1 MAFWNDMLILI
12 VTNSQMTER
21 VREMPK
27 IFLDP
32 GHGGNDTGAVGNGLR
47 EKDITLSIA
56 LEISRILQNEYE
68 GVSVQLSRTKDE
80 TVSLAERT
88 RRANS
93 WGADLYV
100 SIHVN
105 AGGGTGFEDYIYH
118 GLSESSQTARIRDV
132 LHEEIVRATQF
143 RDRGKKKA
151 NFHVL
156 RETKMSA
163 VLTENGFIDHKED
176 AKQLTDPNF
185 LRMIARGHV
194 NGLERA
200 LGLKKKASNPNNPP
214 RDPDKGM
221 PSTGRLTRVIV
232 DGKQVGAFVE
242 PDNVLRQVEHYL
254 GRAKRIVLEQV
265 EE

>member
-1 MAFWNDMLILI
+1 MVN
-12 VTNSQMTER
+12 
-21 VREMPK
+21 

-32 GHGGNDTGAVGNGLR
+32 GHGGTDTGAVGNGLR

-56 LEISRILQNEYE
+56 LEMSRLLQSEYE

-80 TVSLAERT
+80 TVSLDERT
-88 RRANS
+88 ERANR

-105 AGGGTGFEDYIYH
+105 AGGGTGYEDYIYYE
-118 GLSESSQTARIRDV
+118 LSENSRTARIRDV
-132 LHEEIVRATQF
+132 LHEEVIRATGF

-156 RETKMSA
+156 RETTMPA
-163 VLTENGFIDHKED
+163 VLTENGFIDNEED
-176 AKQLTDPNF
+176 AKKLADTEF
-185 LRMIARGHV
+185 LRTIARGHV

-200 LGLKKKASNPNNPP
+200 LGLRKKEGTPNNPP
-214 RDPDKGM
+214 EQDPDE
-221 PSTGRLTRVIV
+221 PSVQRLTRVIV
-232 DGKQVGAFVE
+232 DGKQVGVFAKPE
-242 PDNVLRQVEHYL
+242 NALRQVEHYL

>member
-1 MAFWNDMLILI
+1 M
-12 VTNSQMTER
+12 S
-21 VREMPK
+21 K

-32 GHGGNDTGAVGNGLR
+32 GHGGNDTGAVGNGLQ
-47 EKDITLSIA
+47 EKDITLFIA
-56 LEISRILQNEYE
+56 LEMSRLLQSEYE

-80 TVSLAERT
+80 TVSLDERT
-88 RRANS
+88 ERANR

-105 AGGGTGFEDYIYH
+105 AGGGTGYEDYIYH
-118 GLSESSQTARIRDV
+118 ELSEHSRTARIRDV
-132 LHEEIVRATQF
+132 LHEEVIRATRF

-156 RETKMSA
+156 RETTMSA
-163 VLTENGFIDHKED
+163 VLTENGFIDHEED
-176 AKQLTDPNF
+176 AEKLTDPNF
-185 LRMIARGHV
+185 LRTIARGHV

-200 LGLKKKASNPNNPP
+200 LGLRKKAGAPSNPPP
-214 RDPDKGM
+214 RDRGGGAPN
-221 PSTGRLTRVIV
+221 TERLTRVIV
-232 DGKQVGAFVE
+232 DGKQVGAFAE
-242 PDNVLRQVEHYL
+242 SENVLRQVEHYL